1 MNDRYLDEAVAVT
14 ASGKRVP
21 ILTHTCRGFLER
33 FCGLML
39 KREVPEACGL
49 YFPGCRSIH
58 TCMMRVPIDVVW
70 VREGEPGELKAVSLD
85 VSLKPWRFFAAPRGA
100 TGCVEFRA
108 GSFDP
113 ADRPAE
119 IARPKKRKS
128 DAGNASRPASAERGM
143 SQKELAE
150 AAGLTPASVSR
161 YVNGERLP
169 WPATIAA
176 MSRALGVEPS
186 DIIGTSCDQELDDAV
201 HHVARNA
208 DSLTEAQRAELIAAF
223 AKR

>member
-1 MNDRYLDEAVAVT
+1 MEGPHPSRRAAGC
-14 ASGKRVP
+14 GKR
-21 ILTHTCRGFLER
+21 LAAGF
-33 FCGLML
+33 G
-39 KREVPEACGL
+39 
-49 YFPGCRSIH
+49 
-58 TCMMRVPIDVVW
+58 
-70 VREGEPGELKAVSLD
+70 
-85 VSLKPWRFFAAPRGA
+85 
-100 TGCVEFRA
+100 
-108 GSFDP
+108 
-113 ADRPAE
+113 
-119 IARPKKRKS
+119 
-128 DAGNASRPASAERGM
+128 ERGM

-208 DSLTEAQRAELIAAF
+208 DSLTEAQRAELIAAL

>member
-1 MNDRYLDEAVAVT
+1 MGTISIGITDRRFI
-14 ASGKRVP
+14 SPNR
-21 ILTHTCRGFLER
+21 RER
-33 FCGLML
+33 RMATLIGWNLAALL
-39 KREVPEACGL
+39 K
-49 YFPGCRSIH
+49 
-58 TCMMRVPIDVVW
+58 
-70 VREGEPGELKAVSLD
+70 
-85 VSLKPWRFFAAPRGA
+85 
-100 TGCVEFRA
+100 
-108 GSFDP
+108 
-113 ADRPAE
+113 
-119 IARPKKRKS
+119 
-128 DAGNASRPASAERGM
+128 ERGM

>member
-1 MNDRYLDEAVAVT
+1 
-14 ASGKRVP
+14 
-21 ILTHTCRGFLER
+21 
-33 FCGLML
+33 
-39 KREVPEACGL
+39 
-49 YFPGCRSIH
+49 
-58 TCMMRVPIDVVW
+58 
-70 VREGEPGELKAVSLD
+70 
-85 VSLKPWRFFAAPRGA
+85 
-100 TGCVEFRA
+100 
-108 GSFDP
+108 
-113 ADRPAE
+113 
-119 IARPKKRKS
+119 
-128 DAGNASRPASAERGM
+128 M

-176 MSRALGVEPS
+176 MSRALGVE
-186 DIIGTSCDQELDDAV
+186 LDDAV

>member
-113 ADRPAE
+113 ADRPSRRAAGCGKRLAAGFGGTGYE
-119 IARPKKRKS
+119 SKGACRGGRPHTGLGEQVRQRRAAAVACHDRRDVARPRGRTVGHHRNLLRS
-128 DAGNASRPASAERGM
+128 GAG
-143 SQKELAE
+143 
-150 AAGLTPASVSR
+150 
-161 YVNGERLP
+161 
-169 WPATIAA
+169 
-176 MSRALGVEPS
+176 
-186 DIIGTSCDQELDDAV
+186 
-201 HHVARNA
+201 
-208 DSLTEAQRAELIAAF
+208 
-223 AKR
+223 